1 MPFFLSAKKLDFA
14 TGGKESVVVFQED
27 EGRNLGIQPG
37 DKVELAWKSNKIV
50 AAANFTRHKVVQG
63 QIGLFKEVWH
73 RRALTDGDILSVREL
88 TRPASVLAIRKKI
101 LGKELSYDEIL
112 SIIQDIVHDRIGTS
126 EITYFV
132 STGFMR
138 KYSRD
143 ELYYLTKAIAETGEQ
158 LRFPGKVVADK
169 HSVGG
174 LPGNRTT
181 MVVIPIIASFGI
193 TIPKTS
199 SRAITSPSGTAD
211 TMEVLAQVALSTK
224 RIRDIVRLA
233 HGCLV
238 WGGSMNLA
246 PADDKIISVSH
257 PLSLEPYTKM
267 VVSILAKKVA
277 MGITHLVI
285 DMPYGKT
292 TKIPTRATALSIKRT
307 FEYLAKR
314 FGITIHV
321 ELSKSGEPVGRG
333 IGPALEA
340 RDVMLVLQQ
349 KSWRPLDLEQKSIH
363 LAGKLL
369 ELTGFAKRGFGKR
382 LARESLT
389 SGRALAAMRHIIRL
403 QGGRDMID
411 SEDIIARCRRMR
423 IFAKSNGRIRAV
435 NFRTVDEVARILG
448 APYDK
453 KAGIYLHKRLGDRVR
468 KGEKLYT
475 IYSSSTDRERLA
487 AVAVKKTNIYELV

>member
-27 EGRNLGIQPG
+27 EGKNLGIQPG
-37 DKVELAWKSNKIV
+37 DKVELAWRGNKAV
-50 AAANFTRHKVVQG
+50 ASANFTRHKVDRG
-63 QIGLFKEVWH
+63 QIGLFKEVW
-73 RRALTDGDILSVREL
+73 LGKSLKDGDILSVTEL

-101 LGKELSYDEIL
+101 LGKALSYEEIS
-112 SIIQDIVHDRIGTS
+112 SIISDIVHDRIGTS

-158 LRFPGKVVADK
+158 LKFPGKVIADK

-181 MVVIPIIASFGI
+181 MVVIPIIASLGI

-224 RIRDIVRLA
+224 RIREIVRAA

-238 WGGSMNLA
+238 WGGSVNLA

-277 MGITHLVI
+277 MGVTHLVI

-292 TKIPTRATALSIKRT
+292 TKIPTRATALQIKRT

-314 FGITIHV
+314 FNIKIHV
-321 ELSKSGEPVGRG
+321 ELSKAQEPVGRG
-333 IGPALEA
+333 VGPALEA

-349 KSWRPLDLEQKSIH
+349 KTWRPMDLEKKSIH
-363 LAGKLL
+363 LAGILL
-369 ELTGFAKRGFGKR
+369 ELIGKAKKGKG
-382 LARESLT
+382 AQMAQ
-389 SGRALAAMRHIIRL
+389 RALASGKAATAMRQIIRL

-423 IFAKSNGRIRAV
+423 IFAKRSGKILSV
-435 NFRTVDEVARILG
+435 NFRAVDEVARILG

-453 KAGIYLHKRLGDRVR
+453 KAGIYLHKRFGDRVT
-468 KGEKLYT
+468 KGEKLLT
-475 IYSSSTDRERLA
+475 IYSSSLDRERLA
-487 AVAVKKTNIYELV
+487 SAAITKIDIFSIV